1 MMVKQEFLDM
11 LRCPL
16 DPANGRLEQVGDTL
30 ICLRCRLRYRV
41 KDGIP
46 SMLPEEAE
54 LPPGCASLDALPC
67 RQQPSATAEVRS

>member
-1 MMVKQEFLDM
+1 MVTQEFLDM

-16 DPANGRLEQVGDTL
+16 DPVNGRLELVGEAL
-30 ICLRCRLRYRV
+30 VCQRCRLRYPV

-54 LPPGCASLDALPC
+54 LPAGCASLDALPC
-67 RQQPSATAEVRS
+67 RQQTPAATEARS

>member
-1 MMVKQEFLDM
+1 MIPEDLLDK

-16 DPANGRLEQVGDTL
+16 SPSEVRLEQAEDSLV
-30 ICLRCRLRYRV
+30 CQRCRLKYPV

-67 RQQPSATAEVRS
+67 RQVPAGATETST

>member
-1 MMVKQEFLDM
+1 MVTQEFLDL

-16 DPANGRLEQVGDTL
+16 DPSNSRLDLVGDGL
-30 ICLRCRLRYRV
+30 VCQRCRLKYPV

-54 LPPGCASLDALPC
+54 LPPGCPSLDALPC
-67 RQQPSATAEVRS
+67 RQPAPAPGVPS